1 MAEDLLL
8 QAETLVQDF
17 VRQLDA
23 LLQQSRRQQQ
33 TLEAQARQ
41 VHRYLEELD
50 VRLRLG
56 QGGGVPLEL
65 DLDRLRAER
74 DAAAQQEQ
82 AILAGLE
89 EAERRSRRLDLLRRQ
104 VEMSG
109 SSLRGESALHPYDPW
124 ELALRSQVVYG
135 REQER
140 AVLAREVH
148 DGPAQVLANSVLGV
162 ERCRQASALEEVHA
176 LAEGLLRDVRL
187 GLQEVRRFIYDLRPS
202 PLADE
207 PLARQVE
214 RYARDLESA
223 YQLGLELHWADP
235 PRALSPEENIVV
247 YRVVQEALQNAR
259 KHARAERIQ
268 VESHVEPTGWVVR
281 VCDNGVG
288 FNPTEAMLQED
299 HWGLRGMRERA
310 LLIGAELAIES
321 RPQEGT
327 VVTLKLPLRP
337 PEWTVGRS

>member
-17 VRQLDA
+17 VRQLDV
-23 LLQQSRRQQQ
+23 LLRQARQRQQ
-33 TLEAQARQ
+33 TLETQARQ
-41 VHRYLEELD
+41 IHRYLEEVD

-56 QGGGVPLEL
+56 QGGGVPGGL
-65 DLDRLRAER
+65 DMEQLQAER
-74 DAAAQQEQ
+74 DAAARQEQ
-82 AILAGLE
+82 AILTDLA
-89 EAERRSRRLDLLRRQ
+89 EAEERNRRLDLLRRQ

-109 SSLRGESALHPYDPW
+109 SSLRSESGPRPYDPW
-124 ELALRSQVVYG
+124 DLALRSQVVYG

-140 AVLAREVH
+140 AALAREVH
-148 DGPAQVLANSVLGV
+148 DGPAQVLANSVLGL
-162 ERCRQASALEEVHA
+162 ERCRQASALGDAHA
-176 LAEGLLRDVRL
+176 MADGLLRDVRL
-187 GLQEVRRFIYDLRPS
+187 GLQEVRRFIYELRPS

-214 RYARDLESA
+214 RYVHDLEAA
-223 YQLGLELHWADP
+223 YQIRLELRWADP

-259 KHARAERIQ
+259 KHAQAECIQ
-268 VESHVEPTGWVVR
+268 VEAYVEPTGWVVR
-281 VCDNGVG
+281 ISDNGVG
-288 FNPTEAMLQED
+288 FNPTKAMLQED

-310 LLIGAELAIES
+310 QLIDAELAIES

-327 VVTLKLPLRP
+327 AVTLRLPFQP
-337 PEWTVGRS
+337 PEWPGGRS